1 MGVLA
6 LHAGKVTGWANR
18 WKMLKVFFHS
28 FFTYSHP
35 PVYFHCCAISIEF
48 QTMFRGQDAMTE
60 VLTSLFP
67 IGRFL
72 LAIHSATFPEQDYK
86 YCKDPVNPGG
96 LLIYMPMEDDNG
108 KIKPAK
114 CPFVDESG
122 QNQPAEGKLMT
133 ERDISGPDDQRMHRH
148 QVEVSL
154 PLKNWEKVKKAMKQG
169 KKHITHLTR
178 STHC

>member
-1 MGVLA
+1 
-6 LHAGKVTGWANR
+6 
-18 WKMLKVFFHS
+18 
-28 FFTYSHP
+28 
-35 PVYFHCCAISIEF
+35 
-48 QTMFRGQDAMTE
+48 
-60 VLTSLFP
+60 
-67 IGRFL
+67 
-72 LAIHSATFPEQDYK
+72 
-86 YCKDPVNPGG
+86 
-96 LLIYMPMEDDNG
+96 MPMEDDNG

-154 PLKNWEKVKKAMKQG
+154 PLKNWEEVKKAMKQG